1 MTDEK
6 LNVHK
11 PTADGID
18 GVDVRDTQ
26 LEQALWGA
34 YESMGPSAEQ
44 EERMLA
50 ALMEAQAQVQVQN
63 QSEDE
68 AGARQQ
74 TQAAGEGQ
82 GKNAAVKPGRNQ
94 GQETAGKEAARNRAR
109 TF

>member
-6 LNVHK
+6 LNVNK
-11 PTADGID
+11 PAADGID
-18 GVDVRDTQ
+18 GVDVRDPQ

-50 ALMEAQAQVQVQN
+50 ALMEAQAQVQAPG
-63 QSEDE
+63 EDE

-74 TQAAGEGQ
+74 AQDSGEGQ
-82 GKNAAVKPGRNQ
+82 EAS
-94 GQETAGKEAARNRAR
+94 AGV
-109 TF
+109 